1 MTTIKKTEHFKDTL
15 NIFQHAKNRLMK
27 NIEK

>member
-15 NIFQHAKNRLMK
+15 NIFQHAKNRLME
-27 NIEK
+27 NIKK